1 LTPKILTAAK
11 SAFKKDKIT
20 IQHTKTIFKTNFA
33 PNMNIAIFA
42 SGGGSNALKIIEHFD
57 GHPFINVAL
66 VVSNKQDAGVLTI
79 AQNHGVPTL
88 IIQRTAFYN
97 TEDLLTNLEEY
108 SIDFIVLAGFLW
120 LIPAYLTRRFDH
132 KMVNIHP
139 ALLPKYGGKGM
150 YGMHV
155 HEAVHAAKETQSGI
169 TIHYVNEHYDEG
181 NIIFSATTPLAPT
194 DTPKDIARKVL
205 ALEHQYF
212 PIVIEQ
218 ILSKK
223 A

>member
-1 LTPKILTAAK
+1 
-11 SAFKKDKIT
+11 
-20 IQHTKTIFKTNFA
+20 
-33 PNMNIAIFA
+33 MNIAIFA
-42 SGGGSNALKIIEHFD
+42 SGGGSNAQKIMEHFD

-79 AQNHGVPTL
+79 AQKHNVPTL

-155 HEAVHAAKETQSGI
+155 HEAVYAAKETQSGI

-181 NIIFSATTPLAPT
+181 NIIFSAATPLAPT

-205 ALEHQYF
+205 ALEHQHF
-212 PIVIEQ
+212 PTVIEQ
-218 ILSKK
+218 LLSKK
-223 A
+223 AQN